1 MLVYTV
7 SSYKPRKKRKPK
19 GEVAK
24 KFRAPSFT
32 PMKEIMAV
40 KTYRADSTAHLPS
53 KIDEYLANTSPENYS
68 PKKYEGDMAVREA
81 LAQQEIARKA
91 KCVAPAF
98 NKGNYTYIASE
109 EQAKWVG
116 RK

>member
-1 MLVYTV
+1 MLVYCK
-7 SSYKPRKKRKPK
+7 SSFKPKKKKRKPVAK
-19 GEVAK
+19 AK
-24 KFRAPSFT
+24 KFVPSFK
-32 PMKEIMAV
+32 PMREI
-40 KTYRADSTAHLPS
+40 DFTAGKYCAPDTSHIPS
-53 KIDEYLANTSPENYS
+53 KIDSFLAEHAPTRTIPT
-68 PKKYEGDMAVREA
+68 KYDGELAIREA
-81 LAQQEIARKA
+81 VAQEEIARKA

>member
-1 MLVYTV
+1 MLVYTN
-7 SSYKPRKKRKPK
+7 SSFKPRKKRKPK

-24 KFRAPSFT
+24 KFKAPAFV
-32 PMKEIMAV
+32 PMKEVMAV
-40 KTYRADSTAHLPS
+40 KTFRADSTSHLPS
-53 KIDEYLANTSPENYS
+53 KIDEYLSS
-68 PKKYEGDMAVREA
+68 SIPKLAEPLKYEGELAVREA
-81 LAQQEIARKA
+81 AAQEEIARKA

-109 EQAKWVG
+109 DQAKWVG

>member
-1 MLVYTV
+1 MLIYT
-7 SSYKPRKKRKPK
+7 SSTYKPRKKRKAKGPVATKYKKPAFTPK
-19 GEVAK
+19 ASPKSDVY
-24 KFRAPSFT
+24 RAPSH
-32 PMKEIMAV
+32 
-40 KTYRADSTAHLPS
+40 SHLPS
-53 KIDEYLANTSPENYS
+53 KIDEYLANTEPKIS
-68 PKKYEGDMAVREA
+68 PKPKYEGELATREA
-81 LAQQEIARKA
+81 AAQEEIARKA